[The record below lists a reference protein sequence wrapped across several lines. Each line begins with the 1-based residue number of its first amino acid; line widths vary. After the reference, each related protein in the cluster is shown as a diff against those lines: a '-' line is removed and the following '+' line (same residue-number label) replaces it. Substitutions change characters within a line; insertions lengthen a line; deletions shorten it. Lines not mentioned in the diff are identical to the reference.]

1 MIRRALLIALLLPP
15 LLSVL
20 TPSLASAQR
29 SDFWSD
35 VREPERSSSEAR
47 SAIERGV
54 RAIGEQQYA
63 IATREALA
71 ALSKAPES
79 AEAHILLGNAQL
91 FSGNAA
97 DAARSFERAFTL
109 KTEVLRD
116 PNVAMRV
123 AHAAIQAGRYPL
135 AINALRAMIAGLPAI
150 AMRAASFHRLAD
162 LLQSEGA
169 LEEAVLAY
177 RNALIEARALHPQA
191 SIGLALALQRLGRA
205 DEAAPYLSRAA
216 ATTDIER
223 IIQEVPGHPS
233 ERLARYALIHRARG
247 EHAEAR
253 ALFLKVSE
261 ESPHH
266 REHALAEAK
275 R

>member
-1 MIRRALLIALLLPP
+1 MSRLALPIALLLT
-15 LLSVL
+15 LLM
-20 TPSLASAQR
+20 PSGVSAER
-29 SDFWSD
+29 SNFWGD
-35 VREPERSSSEAR
+35 VREPARSSPEVR
-47 SAIERGV
+47 SAIERGA

-79 AEAHILLGNAQL
+79 AEAHVLLGNAQL
-91 FSGNAA
+91 FSGNAE
-97 DAARSFERAFTL
+97 AAVRTFERAVAL
-109 KTEVLRD
+109 KAEVLRD

-135 AINALRAMIAGLPAI
+135 AIDALQAMIAGLPAI

-169 LEEAVLAY
+169 LEEAILAY
-177 RNALIEARALHPQA
+177 RNALIEARSLHPQA
-191 SIGLALALQRLGRA
+191 SIGLALALHRLGRD
-205 DEAAPYLSRAA
+205 DEAAPYLTRAA

-266 REHALAEAK
+266 REHALAETK